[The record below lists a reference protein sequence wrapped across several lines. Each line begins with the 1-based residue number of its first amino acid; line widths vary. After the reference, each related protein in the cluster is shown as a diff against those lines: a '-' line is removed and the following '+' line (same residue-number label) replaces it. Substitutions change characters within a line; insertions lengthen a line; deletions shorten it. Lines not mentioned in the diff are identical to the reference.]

1 MSLLLFFILFQ
12 FKNNYFNSE
21 KSQVLYFFHIDPSVL
36 FYLNI
41 IPWNF
46 TKTTLNFFKITF

>member
-21 KSQVLYFFHIDPSVL
+21 KSQVLYFFHVDPSVL